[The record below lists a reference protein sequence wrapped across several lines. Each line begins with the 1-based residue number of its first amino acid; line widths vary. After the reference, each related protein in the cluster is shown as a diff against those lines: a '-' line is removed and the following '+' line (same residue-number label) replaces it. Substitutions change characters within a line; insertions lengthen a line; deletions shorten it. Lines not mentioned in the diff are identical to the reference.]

1 MVGEH
6 PMTQSLIQG
15 VGLSGW
21 QKMHRRA
28 RGRAWPIKV
37 GGIKPP
43 ACPPGWVLG
52 PPDFVGVGAQRA
64 GTSWW
69 FGLIQGHPQVDSLPG
84 VPKELH
90 FFDPFW
96 WRHFDRAALE
106 EYRCYFPRRP
116 GHLAGEWTPRYMH
129 DAWTPSLLR
138 AAAPGAKILAILRD
152 PIDRY
157 VSGLAFDLARG
168 APVHEVVA
176 SDAFNRGLYGRQLSH
191 LTRLFDR
198 SNLLV
203 LQYERCVT
211 ETAHE
216 LARTFE
222 FLQLDSHQSTQ
233 VRAEQLINATYR
245 DKPRLMDQELETLV
259 DAYEDDVL
267 RLTENFPEIDLTLWP
282 RFSHLTAGR
291 SAI

>member
-1 MVGEH
+1 V
-6 PMTQSLIQG
+6 TQSLIEG
-15 VGLSGW
+15 VDLSGW

-37 GGIKPP
+37 GNTKPP

-69 FGLIQGHPQVDSLPG
+69 FGLIRGHPQVDSPPG

-90 FFDPFW
+90 FFDRFW
-96 WRHFDRAALE
+96 WKHFDRAALD

-116 GHLAGEWTPRYMH
+116 GHLTGEWTPRYMH
-129 DAWTPSLLR
+129 DAWTPSLLH
-138 AAAPGAKILAILRD
+138 AAAPDAKILAILRD

-168 APVHEVVA
+168 APVHGVVA

-191 LTRLFDR
+191 LARLFDR
-198 SNLLV
+198 SKLLV
-203 LQYERCVT
+203 LQYERCIT
-211 ETAHE
+211 ETAKE
-216 LARTFE
+216 LTRTFE
-222 FLQLDSHQSTQ
+222 FLELDNPPSEQGRADQL
-233 VRAEQLINATYR
+233 VNATYR
-245 DKPRLMDQELETLV
+245 KKPRLTDLEAGALV

-267 RLTENFPEIDLTLWP
+267 WLTENFSEIDLALWP
-282 RFSHLTAGR
+282 SFSHLTAGR
-291 SAI
+291 SAT